1 MLVVVVMFICREL
14 THEITQKIIVHILLA
29 HNLLTSYV
37 NARKRWKR
45 KRTRKRL
52 GRKRKRTRKRLR
64 VQPLPQPWFA
74 TFYI

>member
-14 THEITQKIIVHILLA
+14 THEITQKIIVHILQA

-45 KRTRKRL
+45 KR
-52 GRKRKRTRKRLR
+52 LR
-64 VQPLPQPWFA
+64 VQPLPQPW
-74 TFYI
+74 TFTKCLSL